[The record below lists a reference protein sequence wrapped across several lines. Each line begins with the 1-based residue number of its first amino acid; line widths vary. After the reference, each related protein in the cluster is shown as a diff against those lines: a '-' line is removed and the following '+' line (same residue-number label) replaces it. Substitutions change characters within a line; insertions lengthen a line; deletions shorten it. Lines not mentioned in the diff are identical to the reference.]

1 MKLAKALLLCSAS
14 MFLLSAVASATSL
27 KEEHVTGGVLD
38 LVWVN
43 GYDTGQNMQP
53 LTLTAADPAFA
64 NPSGDHTVAVATN
77 ALPDSGGIIETLTDP
92 LGHSDYQWEGWV
104 FTGAGNS
111 RRGLNVRATPANNF
125 KSFYQFVI
133 QSGMSQLAFRKLVD
147 GTPTTLV
154 SWLTFTLPGGAPALN
169 SWHKMGVI
177 AEGNTFRCFWD
188 GFEIT
193 TAPIVDSDI
202 PAGWVGCYNFNFS
215 TGGIPVYFDDLIL
228 SPWGATP
235 AASETWGQLKARY
248 AR

>member
-1 MKLAKALLLCSAS
+1 ML
-14 MFLLSAVASATSL
+14 LLSAAASATTI

-43 GYDTGQNMQP
+43 GYDTSNNMQP
-53 LTLTAADPAFA
+53 LTLTAADPAFL
-64 NPSGDHTVAVATN
+64 NPSGDHTVGVAIN

-92 LGHSDYQWEGWV
+92 LGHSDYLWEAYV

-111 RRGLNVRATPANNF
+111 RRGLNVRATPENNF

-133 QSGMSQLAFRKLVD
+133 QSGMSQLAFRKLIN
-147 GTPTTLV
+147 GTPTTLQ
-154 SWLTFTLPGGAPALN
+154 SWFTFSLPGGAPAQN
-169 SWHKMGVI
+169 TWHKLGVL

-193 TAPIVDSDI
+193 ATPIVDGEI

-235 AASETWGQLKARY
+235 AAPSSWGRVKSLYVK
-248 AR
+248 